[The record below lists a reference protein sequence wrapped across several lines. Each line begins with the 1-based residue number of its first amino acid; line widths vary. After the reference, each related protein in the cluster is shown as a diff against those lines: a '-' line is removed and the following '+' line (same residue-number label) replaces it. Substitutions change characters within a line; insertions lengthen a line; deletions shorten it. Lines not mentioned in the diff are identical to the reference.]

1 MLEFL
6 RSRLGLLWP
15 KLSWKL
21 FDWLSDPL
29 LVTLALL
36 VFAAVMLLVAGRRYR
51 RRMVALGLGLLA
63 AYWFVISPLFWL
75 PATHLLMSLVPPDR
89 GESADA
95 IVVLARRAYIEGD
108 RYNVAVDL
116 VAQGRANQVV
126 VMGRDKGQRVYQ
138 RLAERRLA
146 TDRLLSASCA
156 STTKQEAYATAAA
169 LGDLGLSRIILVTDA
184 PHMLRAWLTF
194 RGLGF
199 TVTPHIE
206 PIPPGV
212 AHQERS
218 LLAIREYLGL
228 VSYGVL
234 GRFQR
239 PPASDLPRV
248 TQVAAA
254 DFPRDRCIQTAEQI
268 RQSLPE
274 G

>member
-15 KLSWKL
+15 KFTWKL

-29 LVTLALL
+29 LVTLTLL
-36 VFAAVMLLVAGRRYR
+36 VFAAVMLLVGGRRYR

-63 AYWFVISPLFWL
+63 TYWFIISPLFWL
-75 PATHLLMSLVPPDR
+75 PATQLLVSLVPPDR

-95 IVVLARRAYIEGD
+95 IVVLARNTEFEGD
-108 RYNVAVDL
+108 RYDVAVDM
-116 VAQGRANQVV
+116 VAQGRAKQVV
-126 VMGRDKGQRVYQ
+126 IMGNDRGKGVYR

-146 TDRLLSASCA
+146 TDALLSASCA
-156 STTKQEAYATAAA
+156 KTTKQEAYAAAAA
-169 LGDLGLSRIILVTDA
+169 LGDRGFSHIILVTDA

-206 PIPPGV
+206 PVPQGV

-228 VSYGVL
+228 VSYGAL

-239 PPASDLPRV
+239 PPASELPRV
-248 TQVAAA
+248 AQAAAA
-254 DFPRDRCIQTAEQI
+254 DFPRDRCFRSAEQI

>member
-1 MLEFL
+1 MLEFI

-15 KLSWKL
+15 KLTWKL

-29 LVTLALL
+29 LVTLTLL
-36 VFAAVMLLVAGRRYR
+36 VFATVMLLVSGRRYR

-75 PATHLLMSLVPPDR
+75 PATHLLVSLVPPDR

-95 IVVLARRAYIEGD
+95 IVVLARKPEIVGD
-108 RYNVAVDL
+108 RYDAAVDM

-126 VMGRDKGQRVYQ
+126 IIGKDQGQGVYR

-146 TDRLLSASCA
+146 TDVLLSAGCV

-169 LGDLGLSRIILVTDA
+169 LGDRGVSHIILVTDA

-199 TVTPHIE
+199 TVIPHIE
-206 PIPPGV
+206 PIPQGV
-212 AHQERS
+212 AHQDRS

-228 VSYGVL
+228 VSYGAL

-239 PPASDLPRV
+239 PPASELSRV
-248 TQVAAA
+248 AQAAAA
-254 DFPRDRCIQTAEQI
+254 DFPRDRCFQTADQI

-274 G
+274 S